1 MKPLTSLH
9 RPLMPITALSVLL
22 GLAACSQAPASDT
35 APGSTS
41 AAPTD
46 AAGAASAT
54 PVPITVM
61 LDYQP
66 NTNHTGIYV
75 AQAHGYFQAA
85 GLAVTIIEPG
95 EVYPEQ
101 ALTTGVADFGT
112 SFQEALTLAR
122 VQGAPLVSLAA
133 IIQHNSSAF
142 ASRGALGAR
151 SAADYAGRRY
161 GGFGTPFEMPTLK
174 ALMACAA
181 EAEGLAAPPAPVEE
195 INLGLSDPLA
205 LLATEQIDLAWIFE
219 GWQGVQA
226 ARSGLQLDLIRLAD
240 HRDCVPDYYTPIL
253 IGRQA
258 MIDEQPEQVRA
269 FVGAVARGYADAIA
283 DPAAAAEI
291 LLRAVPEMD
300 AGLVRESQAWL
311 SPRYQ
316 DDAPRWG
323 EQRPEVWQRYAD
335 WLLAQGVLAAPL
347 DTAGA
352 FDNRFLP

>member
-1 MKPLTSLH
+1 MSPSILSR
-9 RPLMPITALSVLL
+9 RPRIALAALLLFTGLSACGQATAPAATPGTAPAARDAAAAATPAPITL
-22 GLAACSQAPASDT
+22 
-35 APGSTS
+35 
-41 AAPTD
+41 
-46 AAGAASAT
+46 
-54 PVPITVM
+54 M

-66 NTNHTGIYV
+66 NTNHTGLYV
-75 AQAHGYFQAA
+75 AQARGYFKQA
-85 GLAVTIIEPG
+85 GLDVTIIEPG

-101 ALTTGVADFGT
+101 ALSTGVADFGI

-122 VQGAPLVSLAA
+122 AQGAPLVSLAA

-142 ASRGALGAR
+142 AARKALGAR

-161 GGFGTPFEMPTLK
+161 GGFGSPFEMPTLK

-181 EAEGLAAPPAPVEE
+181 AAEGRAAPPAAVEE

-205 LLATEQIDLAWIFE
+205 LLAAEKIDVAWIFE

-226 ARSGLQLDLIRLAD
+226 RRSGLQLDLVRLAD
-240 HRDCVPDYYTPIL
+240 QRDCVPDYYTPIL

-258 MIDEQPEQVRA
+258 MIAEQPERVRA
-269 FVGAVARGYADAIA
+269 FVGAVAKGYAEAIA

-291 LLRAVPEMD
+291 LLQAVPELD
-300 AGLVRESQAWL
+300 AGMVRESQAWL

-316 DDAPRWG
+316 DDAARWG
-323 EQRPEVWQRYAD
+323 QQRPEVWQAYAD
-335 WLLAQGVLAAPL
+335 WLLAQGLLTAPL
-347 DTAGA
+347 DSSGA

>member
-1 MKPLTSLH
+1 MIPPPFPC
-9 RPLMPITALSVLL
+9 RPLILGVVLPGLLSLGACANPSVPGTTPDGASVTTGEAAGSAVATPAPITL
-22 GLAACSQAPASDT
+22 
-35 APGSTS
+35 
-41 AAPTD
+41 
-46 AAGAASAT
+46 
-54 PVPITVM
+54 M

-101 ALTTGVADFGT
+101 ALTTGVADFGI

-122 VQGAPLVSLAA
+122 AQGAPLVSLAA

-142 ASRGALGAR
+142 AARGTLGVR

-161 GGFGTPFEMPTLK
+161 GGFGTPFEMPTLN
-174 ALMACAA
+174 ALMACDAVA
-181 EAEGLAAPPAPVEE
+181 RGMAQPPAAVEE

-205 LLATEQIDLAWIFE
+205 LLAAEQIDLAWIFE
-219 GWQGVQA
+219 GWQGMQA
-226 ARSGLQLDLIRLAD
+226 RRSGLQLDLVRLAD
-240 HRDCVPDYYTPIL
+240 HQDCIPDYYTPIL

-258 MIDEQPEQVRA
+258 MIDARPEVVRA
-269 FVGAVARGYADAIA
+269 FVAAVARGYADAIA
-283 DPAAAAEI
+283 DPAVAAAE
-291 LLRAVPEMD
+291 LLKAVPELD

-323 EQRPEVWQRYAD
+323 QQRPEVWQGYAD
-335 WLLAQGVLAAPL
+335 WLLAQAVLAAPL
-347 DTAGA
+347 DTTLA